1 VTILKLTG
9 WEKGIQTVSLI
20 AAIREHG
27 DVSLSKA
34 KKQVED
40 LLGGEMV
47 EIEFADPERMESF
60 RRVAL
65 NLGARCEWNTIGF
78 RRVSCLAR
86 MHLFWANVHPSMRNM
101 AGETRL
107 CHFRLAP
114 SRNASPRFPFTV
126 CLRSS
131 YSDLDPTNNAAT
143 VILSEAAKPVPALN
157 FPLLVGLA
165 VTLGWIG
172 FLAIVS
178 ANGGDRSLEF
188 RKDQRG

>member
-65 NLGARCEWNTIGF
+65 NLGARCE
-78 RRVSCLAR
+78 
-86 MHLFWANVHPSMRNM
+86 
-101 AGETRL
+101 
-107 CHFRLAP
+107 
-114 SRNASPRFPFTV
+114 
-126 CLRSS
+126 
-131 YSDLDPTNNAAT
+131 
-143 VILSEAAKPVPALN
+143 
-157 FPLLVGLA
+157 
-165 VTLGWIG
+165 
-172 FLAIVS
+172 
-178 ANGGDRSLEF
+178 
-188 RKDQRG
+188 